1 MFRRA
6 SIPLPLAGFGLD
18 LLEGEARRAGL
29 PLADFVEQAAAHY
42 AAAPDTSRPSR
53 RVPRFVRES
62 EQRMGSSTV
71 DVELSPELWRA
82 MEKLSDEQGTSVELT
97 VLHAAMLYAA
107 GKSGGSRSFDAS

>member
-6 SIPLPLAGFGLD
+6 GIPLPLAGFGLD

-29 PLADFVEQAAAHY
+29 PLAHFVEEAAVYY

-62 EQRMGSSTV
+62 ERGVGSATV
-71 DVELSPELWRA
+71 EVELSPDLWRA
-82 MEKLSDEQGTSVELT
+82 LEKLAEEQGTTVELT
-97 VLHAAMLYAA
+97 VLHAAMVYAA
-107 GKSGGSRSFDAS
+107 ESASPQRR

>member
-18 LLEGEARRAGL
+18 LLEAEARRAEM
-29 PLADFVEQAAAHY
+29 PMAHFVEHAAAYY

-62 EQRMGSSTV
+62 ERRVGSSTV
-71 DVELSPELWRA
+71 DVELSPDVWSALEHLA
-82 MEKLSDEQGTSVELT
+82 EEQCTSVELM
-97 VLHAAMLYAA
+97 VLHAAMVYAA
-107 GKSGGSRSFDAS
+107 ETASV